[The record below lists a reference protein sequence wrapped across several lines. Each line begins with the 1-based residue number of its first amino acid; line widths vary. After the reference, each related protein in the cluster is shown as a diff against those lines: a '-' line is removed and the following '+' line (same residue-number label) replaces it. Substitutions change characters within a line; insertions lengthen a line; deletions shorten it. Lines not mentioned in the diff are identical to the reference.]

1 MAQQRLRTIRP
12 ELHVYLV
19 SSAGARCAAYNQGMN
34 TLRSSSTSSLNA
46 STKSST
52 AKPTAAS
59 TSGRLEI
66 AQKLLL
72 TPFGLTEADLSRA
85 LAEITSKG
93 ADDADLYFQY
103 TRSEGW
109 SLEEGIVKTG
119 SFSIDQGV
127 GVRAVS
133 GEKTAFAYSDDIS
146 AASLMDAARTV
157 RSISGAGKSARI
169 KAPSRKI
176 ANSRSLYEG
185 GDPIAT
191 LGSTAKVKLLE
202 KVEKLAKAKDP
213 RIVQVMAGLASEYDV
228 VMVARA
234 DGTLAADVRP
244 LVRLSVTVIA
254 EQKGRRETGSAGGGG
269 RFGLAYFDDAQ
280 IGEYV
285 DEAVKAALTNLE
297 ARPAPAGEM
306 TVVLGSGWPGILLH
320 EAIGHGLEGDFNR
333 KGSSA
338 FAGKIGQRVAAKG
351 VTVLDDGTI
360 ADRRGSLNVDDE
372 GNASQRN
379 VLIEDGILKGYIQD
393 SLNARLMN
401 VKPTGNGRRESYA
414 HTPMPRMTN
423 TYMLGGDKDPQEIVA
438 SIKKGLYATNFAGG
452 QVDITSG
459 KFVFSASQAYWV
471 ENGKI
476 LYPVKGATIVGSGP
490 ECLKKVSMIA
500 NDMALDSG
508 VGTCGKEGQS
518 VPVGVGQP
526 TLRIDGLTVGG
537 TA

>member
-1 MAQQRLRTIRP
+1 MTSLNSAAASVRQTNVSGRP
-12 ELHVYLV
+12 P
-19 SSAGARCAAYNQGMN
+19 ARP
-34 TLRSSSTSSLNA
+34 TRESTSQ
-46 STKSST
+46 
-52 AKPTAAS
+52 
-59 TSGRLEI
+59 RLEI
-66 AQKLLL
+66 ARKLLL
-72 TPFGLTEADLSRA
+72 EPFGLDDAALSRA
-85 LAEITSKG
+85 LGEMTSHG
-93 ADDADLYFQY
+93 VDDADLYFQY

-119 SFSIDQGV
+119 SFSINQGV

-146 AASLMDAARTV
+146 EASLLDAARTV
-157 RSISGAGKSARI
+157 RSISAASQSARV
-169 KAPSRKI
+169 KTPAPKV
-176 ANSRSLYEG
+176 AASRSLYRDL
-185 GDPIAT
+185 DPIAT
-191 LGSTAKVKLLE
+191 LDSTAKVQLLE

-228 VMVARA
+228 VMVMRA

-254 EQKGRRETGSAGGGG
+254 EQKGRREVGSGGGGG
-269 RFGLAYFDDAQ
+269 RFGLAYFDDGQIAQ
-280 IGEYV
+280 YV
-285 DEAVKAALTNLE
+285 DAAVTAALTNLD
-297 ARPAPAGEM
+297 ARPAPAGQM

-320 EAIGHGLEGDFNR
+320 EAVGHGLEGDFNR

-338 FAGKIGQRVAAKG
+338 FSGRIGQRVAAKG

-360 ADRRGSLNVDDE
+360 ADRRGSLNIDDE

-393 SLNARLMN
+393 SMNARLMN

-414 HTPMPRMTN
+414 HVPMPRMTN
-423 TYMLGGDKDPQEIVA
+423 TYMLDGDKHPDEIVA

-459 KFVFSASQAYWV
+459 KFVFSASEAFWV

-476 LYPVKGATIVGSGP
+476 LYPVKGATIVGNGP
-490 ECLKKVSMIA
+490 DALTRVSMIG
-500 NDMALDSG
+500 NDMKLDSG

>member
-1 MAQQRLRTIRP
+1 MISREPTIERLAT
-12 ELHVYLV
+12 
-19 SSAGARCAAYNQGMN
+19 ARQ
-34 TLRSSSTSSLNA
+34 
-46 STKSST
+46 
-52 AKPTAAS
+52 
-59 TSGRLEI
+59 
-66 AQKLLL
+66 LLL
-72 TPFGLTEADLSRA
+72 EPFGLDERHLGQA
-85 LAEITSKG
+85 LAEIR
-93 ADDADLYFQY
+93 AHQVDDADLYFQY

-146 AASLMDAARTV
+146 EASLLDAARTV
-157 RSISGAGKSARI
+157 RAISSATQ
-169 KAPSRKI
+169 SRKVRIPKSKI
-176 ANSRSLYEG
+176 APSRSLYPG
-185 GDPIAT
+185 IDPIASMD
-191 LGSTAKVKLLE
+191 STAKVELLG
-202 KVEKLAKAKDP
+202 KVEKLARAKDP
-213 RIVQVMAGLASEYDV
+213 RVVQVMAGLASEYDV

-254 EQKGRRETGSAGGGG
+254 EQNGRREVGSSGGGG
-269 RFGLAYFDDAQ
+269 RFGLAYFSDEQ
-280 IGEYV
+280 ISQYV
-285 DEAVKAALTNLE
+285 DEAVDQALVNLE
-297 ARPAPAGEM
+297 SRPAPAGEM
-306 TVVLGSGWPGILLH
+306 TVVLGSGWPGVLLH
-320 EAIGHGLEGDFNR
+320 EAVGHGLEGDFNR

-338 FAGKIGQRVAAKG
+338 FSGRIGQRVAAKG
-351 VTVLDDGTI
+351 VTILDDGTL
-360 ADRRGSLNVDDE
+360 ADRRGSLNIDDE
-372 GNASQRN
+372 GCPSQAN

-393 SLNARLMN
+393 AMNARLMG

-414 HTPMPRMTN
+414 SLPMPRMTN
-423 TYMLGGDKDPQEIVA
+423 TYMLGGDKDPQEIIA
-438 SIKKGLYATNFAGG
+438 SIKKGLYATNFGGG

-476 LYPVKGATIVGSGP
+476 QYPVKGATLVGNGP
-490 ECLKKVSMIA
+490 DCMKRVSMIG
-500 NDMALDSG
+500 NDMRLDSG

-526 TLRIDGLTVGG
+526 TMRIDGGLTVGG

>member
-1 MAQQRLRTIRP
+1 MIGIAPKPNPTILFMITREPTIERLAVAQQ
-12 ELHVYLV
+12 
-19 SSAGARCAAYNQGMN
+19 
-34 TLRSSSTSSLNA
+34 
-46 STKSST
+46 
-52 AKPTAAS
+52 
-59 TSGRLEI
+59 
-66 AQKLLL
+66 LLL
-72 TPFGLTEADLSRA
+72 TPFGLDESHLSRA
-85 LAEITSKG
+85 LAEITSHQV
-93 ADDADLYFQY
+93 DDADLYFQY

-109 SLEEGIVKTG
+109 SLEEGIVKSG

-146 AASLMDAARTV
+146 WDSLLDAAKNV
-157 RSISGAGKSARI
+157 RSISGAAQSKRTRI
-169 KAPSRKI
+169 APRKI
-176 ANSRSLYEG
+176 AKSRTLYSQH
-185 GDPIAT
+185 DPIASLDSAQKVAL
-191 LGSTAKVKLLE
+191 LGE
-202 KVEKLAKAKDP
+202 VEKAARAKDP

-228 VMVARA
+228 VLVARA
-234 DGTLAADVRP
+234 NGVLAADVRP

-254 EQKGRRETGSAGGGG
+254 EQNGRREMGSSGGGG
-269 RFGLAYFDDAQ
+269 RFGLAYFDAAQ
-280 IGEYV
+280 IQRYV
-285 DEAVKAALTNLE
+285 GEAVNAALTNLE

-306 TVVLGSGWPGILLH
+306 TVVLGPGWPGILLH

-338 FAGKIGQRVAAKG
+338 FAGRIGQRVAANG
-351 VTVLDDGTI
+351 VTVLDDGTLS
-360 ADRRGSLNVDDE
+360 DRRGSLNVDDE

-379 VLIEDGILKGYIQD
+379 VLIEDGILRGYIQD
-393 SLNARLMN
+393 AMNARLMG
-401 VKPTGNGRRESYA
+401 VPATGNGRRESYA
-414 HTPMPRMTN
+414 HIPMPRMTN
-423 TYMLGGDKDPQEIVA
+423 TYMLGGDKDPKEIIA
-438 SIKKGLYATNFAGG
+438 SIKKGLYASNFGGG

-459 KFVFSASQAYWV
+459 KFVFSASEAFWV

-476 LYPVKGATIVGSGP
+476 QYPVKGATLVGNGP
-490 ECLKKVSMIA
+490 DALTRVSMIG

>member
-1 MAQQRLRTIRP
+1 MISREPTIERLAIAQQ
-12 ELHVYLV
+12 
-19 SSAGARCAAYNQGMN
+19 
-34 TLRSSSTSSLNA
+34 
-46 STKSST
+46 
-52 AKPTAAS
+52 
-59 TSGRLEI
+59 
-66 AQKLLL
+66 LLL
-72 TPFGLTEADLSRA
+72 TPFGLDESHLSKA
-85 LAEITSKG
+85 LAEIT
-93 ADDADLYFQY
+93 AHRVDDADLYFQY

-146 AASLMDAARTV
+146 EASLLDAARTV
-157 RSISGAGKSARI
+157 RSISSAGRTARV
-169 KAPSRKI
+169 KTVPRKI
-176 ANSRSLYEG
+176 ASSRSLYG
-185 GDPIAT
+185 GIDPIAT
-191 LGSTAKVKLLE
+191 LDSTAKVKLLE
-202 KVEKLAKAKDP
+202 KVEQLARSRDP
-213 RIVQVMAGLASEYDV
+213 RVAQVMAGLASEYDV

-254 EQKGRRETGSAGGGG
+254 EQNGRREVGSGGGGG
-269 RFGLAYFDDAQ
+269 RFGLAYFTDEQ
-280 IGEYV
+280 IAEYV
-285 DEAVKAALTNLE
+285 DHAVKAALTNLD

-338 FAGKIGQRVAAKG
+338 FSGRIGQRVAAKG

-372 GNASQRN
+372 GHASQRN

-393 SLNARLMN
+393 SMNARLMK

-414 HTPMPRMTN
+414 HVPMPRMTN

-438 SIKKGLYATNFAGG
+438 SIKKGLYATNFGGG

-459 KFVFSASQAYWV
+459 KFVFSASEAFWV

-476 LYPVKGATIVGSGP
+476 QYPVKGATIVGNGP
-490 ECLKKVSMIA
+490 DALTRVTMIG

>member
-1 MAQQRLRTIRP
+1 MISREPTLARIATAQQ
-12 ELHVYLV
+12 
-19 SSAGARCAAYNQGMN
+19 
-34 TLRSSSTSSLNA
+34 
-46 STKSST
+46 
-52 AKPTAAS
+52 
-59 TSGRLEI
+59 
-66 AQKLLL
+66 LLL
-72 TPFGLTEADLSRA
+72 DPFGLTPAHLQRA
-85 LAEITSKG
+85 LGEIQAHKV
-93 ADDADLYFQY
+93 DDADLYFQY

-146 AASLMDAARTV
+146 EASLLDAARTV
-157 RSISGAGKSARI
+157 RAISSVAQSKRAKVPAQRIAG
-169 KAPSRKI
+169 
-176 ANSRSLYEG
+176 SRSLYDG
-185 GDPIAT
+185 LDPIAT
-191 LGSTAKVKLLE
+191 LDSTAKVKLLE
-202 KVEKLAKAKDP
+202 QVEQRARAKDP
-213 RIVQVMAGLASEYDV
+213 RVVQVMAGLASEYDV
-228 VMVARA
+228 VLVARA

-254 EQKGRRETGSAGGGG
+254 EMQVGGQTRREVGSSGGGG
-269 RFGLAYFDDAQ
+269 RFGLAYFDSAVIDT
-280 IGEYV
+280 YV
-285 DEAVKAALTNLE
+285 DQAVQAALTNLD

-306 TVVLGSGWPGILLH
+306 TVVLGAGWPGILLH

-338 FAGKIGQRVAAKG
+338 FSGRIGQRVAAKG

-393 SLNARLMN
+393 AMNARLMK
-401 VKPTGNGRRESYA
+401 VQPTGNGRRESYA
-414 HTPMPRMTN
+414 HIPMPRMTN
-423 TYMLGGDKDPQEIVA
+423 TYMLGGDKEPAEIIA
-438 SIKKGLYATNFAGG
+438 SIKKGLYASNFGGG

-459 KFVFSASQAYWV
+459 KFVFSASEAFWV

-476 LYPVKGATIVGSGP
+476 QYPVKGATLVGNGP
-490 ECLKKVSMIA
+490 DALTRVSMIG
-500 NDMALDSG
+500 NDMKLDSG

-518 VPVGVGQP
+518 VPVGVGWP